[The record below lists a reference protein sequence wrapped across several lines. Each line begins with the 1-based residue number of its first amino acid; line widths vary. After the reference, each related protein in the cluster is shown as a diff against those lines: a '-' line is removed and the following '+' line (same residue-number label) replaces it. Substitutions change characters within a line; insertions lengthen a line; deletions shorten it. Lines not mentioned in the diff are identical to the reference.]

1 MGEMKVEHVLL
12 FLVGAF
18 LVYHMMGKCR
28 RVEGITCGHPDPCCA
43 TGSEAQSLNSCS
55 DARDLIDCAR
65 SYATGNTADGKGE
78 ECMWQTPKGWKHP
91 SFDPKN
97 PDDRPDPKT
106 FPGKCTSNRTCTII
120 PH

>member
-1 MGEMKVEHVLL
+1 MREMKVEHVLL
-12 FLVGAF
+12 FLIGAF

-78 ECMWQTPKGWKHP
+78 ECMWQTPKGWKP
-91 SFDPKN
+91 SFDLKN

-106 FPGKCTSNRTCTII
+106 FPGKCISNRTCTII